1 MRIVQYCTWVV
12 PSHHCWYTF
21 SSICRLRNSWICHK
35 YFISSVF
42 VCVHLVADAGS
53 CLNKRTYVGTEVSQT
68 LIKQVHNSADECMC
82 IPNPNSNPPPRECV
96 WAPVRWREEVASVG
110 SVQFEGCRVNG
121 FEVKEE
127 ETQSVSGSWDKPSNE
142 RWKLNHHRC
151 EVCQAH
157 AQKLVTFSWPRRDFS
172 FSVLL
177 YFINKT
183 ASDFPCKV

>member
-82 IPNPNSNPPPRECV
+82 IPNPNSNPPPVSVCERLSDGGKKWHR
-96 WAPVRWREEVASVG
+96 WAASSLKAAGSTALRWKKKKHSQYQVAEINRQMKDENWIITGVKFVRHTHRNLWPFHDLDETLASV
-110 SVQFEGCRVNG
+110 
-121 FEVKEE
+121 
-127 ETQSVSGSWDKPSNE
+127 
-142 RWKLNHHRC
+142 
-151 EVCQAH
+151 
-157 AQKLVTFSWPRRDFS
+157 
-172 FSVLL
+172 
-177 YFINKT
+177 YFCI
-183 ASDFPCKV
+183 S